1 MHTMNEDDDEMADL
15 TETTTSSQIL
25 QNAITSAM
33 KLVFE

>member
-1 MHTMNEDDDEMADL
+1 MHTMNEDDEMSNL

-25 QNAITSAM
+25 QKAITSAM

>member
-1 MHTMNEDDDEMADL
+1 MHTMNEDDDEMANL
-15 TETTTSSQIL
+15 TETTTSPQTL

>member
-1 MHTMNEDDDEMADL
+1 MHTMNEDDEMSNL
-15 TETTTSSQIL
+15 TETTISSQIL